1 MNNTSNNNIEIQEQ
15 EINLLEVIKPYTKR
29 WPWFIIGLILS
40 IIGAYLF
47 LKTQNNIYAVE
58 STVLIKDS
66 KGGSGLKILLFLMIL
81 LVLVN

>member
-47 LKTQNNIYAVE
+47 FKT
-58 STVLIKDS
+58 
-66 KGGSGLKILLFLMIL
+66 
-81 LVLVN
+81 